1 MNKLKLT
8 LKEDENFLDELV
20 AEVPTE
26 PSEDEVDAEIFT
38 EPDSSKIS
46 FITSD
51 ELNEIRE
58 LLLDIP
64 EDIRLLLLD
73 DKVIVLS
80 SEEDYK
86 TQVYCIIEGEDFFTV
101 KEMPKE
107 LDKILGDETIIKYSE
122 EEADPRHEQVIDLLM
137 KKLEPE
143 EEEFQTE
150 DSPLADESTEEDDS
164 DE

>member
-107 LDKILGDETIIKYSE
+107 LDKILGDETIIKYSD
-122 EEADPRHEQVIDLLM
+122 EEADARHEQVIDLLM

-150 DSPLADESTEEDDS
+150 DSTLADESTEEDDS

>member
-1 MNKLKLT
+1 M
-8 LKEDENFLDELV
+8 
-20 AEVPTE
+20 
-26 PSEDEVDAEIFT
+26 
-38 EPDSSKIS
+38 SSGISRRSSRIS
-46 FITSD
+46 F
-51 ELNEIRE
+51 N
-58 LLLDIP
+58 
-64 EDIRLLLLD
+64 
-73 DKVIVLS
+73 S

-86 TQVYCIIEGEDFFTV
+86 TQVYCIIDGEDFFTV

-150 DSPLADESTEEDDS
+150 DSSLADESTEEDDS